1 MPGAFKGRL
10 PKGCFRIS
18 DIVSWLSRLF
28 IFSRRFS
35 SSFVV
40 ASLARTPCI
49 CIVLTKL
56 GGMAGRGEGGSL
68 QLKKDPPKNWG
79 KEPSPRGTLSGT
91 KSDRPLSRVIV
102 VECYCYYIDIIV
114 EPPDLVPSRRRP
126 FSLHKINISDLC
138 MAQMALTLQQN
149 E

>member
-1 MPGAFKGRL
+1 MYMYCLDEIGRD
-10 PKGCFRIS
+10 GWER
-18 DIVSWLSRLF
+18 
-28 IFSRRFS
+28 
-35 SSFVV
+35 
-40 ASLARTPCI
+40 
-49 CIVLTKL
+49 
-56 GGMAGRGEGGSL
+56 GGRKSAV
-68 QLKKDPPKNWG
+68 KKNSPKNWG

-91 KSDRPLSRVIV
+91 KSDRPLSRVIVV

-138 MAQMALTLQQN
+138 MSQMALTLQQN